1 MGLAQYINGG
11 HVLKRETLTFTTS
24 EDGSGSLDLGSA
36 YALLAI
42 STNIP
47 CRLRLYDNESSLNDA
62 TEIARDF
69 SNKSIPP
76 SLALIGDFII
86 DVGVHTIDPVLY
98 GVVENPIDR
107 LTYYRIDNTPAI
119 VSFTRYLLE
128 DSTIATTNRKNVPAI
143 TGSLSADQLVSGTLA
158 SEQISR
164 TYLLVSASLSENTN
178 VLTRLRLYATTA
190 SFTSTAE
197 KARPFSTEPAANV
210 NLIVDAILPPADR
223 TTYFVPK
230 IIGANLQTMGNNLD
244 TIKFSTTALRGKN
257 EMYYILQNIESSG
270 GASPVTASVHIF
282 SFED

>member
-11 HVLKRETLTFTTS
+11 QVLKRETLTFTTS
-24 EDGSGSLDLGSA
+24 EDGSGSVDLGSA

-47 CRLRLYDNESSLNDA
+47 CRLRLYDNESSLNNA

-69 SNKSIPP
+69 SNRSIPP
-76 SLALIGDFII
+76 SIALIGDFIL
-86 DVGVHTIDPVLY
+86 DAGAYTIDPVLY
-98 GVVENPIDR
+98 GVVENPTDR

-128 DSTIATTNRKNVPAI
+128 DSTIATTNRQNVPAI
-143 TGSLSADQLVSGTLA
+143 TGSLSAGQLVSGTLA
-158 SEQISR
+158 SEQISK
-164 TYLLVSASLSENTN
+164 TYLLVSASLSNNTN

-190 SFTSTAE
+190 SFNSAAE
-197 KARPFSTEPAANV
+197 KTRPFRTEPAANV
-210 NLIVDAILPPADR
+210 NLIVDAILPPTDR

-230 IIGANLQTMGNNLD
+230 IIGANLQTMGNNLNNIRLNLD
-244 TIKFSTTALRGKN
+244 AILGKN

-270 GASPVTASVHIF
+270 GASQVTASVHVF